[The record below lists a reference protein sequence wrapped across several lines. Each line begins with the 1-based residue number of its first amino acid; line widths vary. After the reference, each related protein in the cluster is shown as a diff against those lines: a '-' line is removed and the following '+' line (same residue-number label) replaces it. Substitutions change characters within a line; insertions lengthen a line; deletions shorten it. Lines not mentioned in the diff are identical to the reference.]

1 MNFRVTESP
10 RTLFELPK
18 MRYNTGMENDINNI
32 NNLTDI
38 DNTEPVEAEITD
50 TEPAEIEPAES
61 EFADTEPADTD
72 NVDGETCDCPECT
85 GDNSAEA
92 GKKSKGKGIVKEI
105 LSWVAV
111 ILIALV
117 VGGLIRRFGIMTIQV
132 QMSSMYPTCSSG
144 DKVLIN
150 RFVYLVD
157 EPARGDIIVFIVEE
171 GKYGMWID
179 ALPVTNPGEKDYIKR
194 VIAVGGDTVH
204 FDGEGGVY
212 VNGELLDE
220 EYLSDSVLTMPGS
233 SGDTIEVPEGY
244 VFVMGDNRAIS
255 VDSRDE
261 RVGLIQVS
269 RIKGKVFYRI
279 GPSDS
284 RGSIK

>member
-1 MNFRVTESP
+1 MNRPGSEKFWNFAGTKRS
-10 RTLFELPK
+10 RTLFESRK
-18 MRYNTGMENDINNI
+18 MRYNTDMENEFNNI
-32 NNLTDI
+32 NNSTDI
-38 DNTEPVEAEITD
+38 ENAEPVETEAVD
-50 TEPAEIEPAES
+50 TEI
-61 EFADTEPADTD
+61 
-72 NVDGETCDCPECT
+72 VDGETCDCAECT
-85 GDNSAEA
+85 GDNTAEA
-92 GKKSKGKGIVKEI
+92 DKKQKGKGIVREI

-157 EPARGDIIVFIVEE
+157 EPARGDIIVFIIEE

-194 VIAVGGDTVH
+194 IIAVGGDTVH
-204 FDGEGGVY
+204 FDGKGGVY

-220 EYLSDSVLTMPGS
+220 EYLSDSVMTMPGS

-255 VDSRDE
+255 IDSRDDK
-261 RVGLIQVS
+261 VGLIEVS